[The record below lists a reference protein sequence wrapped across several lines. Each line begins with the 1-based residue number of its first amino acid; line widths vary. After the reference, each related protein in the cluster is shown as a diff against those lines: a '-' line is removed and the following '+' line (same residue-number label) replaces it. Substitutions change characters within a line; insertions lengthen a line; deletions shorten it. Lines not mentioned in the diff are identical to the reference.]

1 MIAIIYLAIL
11 GRAIIIGAIVS
22 ILTGLALSTL
32 TSLSPLMIGGIVG
45 AISVA
50 PLIVTF
56 IKAPLSEFAACND
69 RRISDFTLK
78 EIVCLAGLFIGSVVI
93 GAGLSSVAPIVKV
106 DSSSSLST
114 TMNSLIAIGL
124 AAPVLPIVAA
134 IGIAI
139 AANKIK
145 KLIESSEK
153 EPRSSKKTKEE
164 SQNLSNELKEINIR
178 KLASDVTNS
187 PQ

>member
-1 MIAIIYLAIL
+1 MLGIIYLAIL
-11 GRAIIIGAIVS
+11 GIAVVIGAIVS

-56 IKAPLSEFAACND
+56 IKAPLSNND
-69 RRISDFTLK
+69 RRVSDLTLK
-78 EIVCLAGLFIGSVVI
+78 EIACLAGLFIGSVAV
-93 GAGLSSVAPIVKV
+93 GVGLGSVAPIVKV
-106 DSSSSLST
+106 NSLSSLST
-114 TMNSLIAIGL
+114 TMNSLLMIGVT
-124 AAPVLPIVAA
+124 APVLPIVAA

-139 AANKIK
+139 ALDKIK
-145 KLIESSEK
+145 RLMKSSEK
-153 EPRSSKKTKEE
+153 EPSRLTEE
-164 SQNLSNELKEINIR
+164 ELQNLSNELKEISCNKVR
-178 KLASDVTNS
+178 KTTANS

>member
-1 MIAIIYLAIL
+1 MLGIIYLAIL
-11 GRAIIIGAIVS
+11 GIAVVIGAIVS

-45 AISVA
+45 AVSVA

-56 IKAPLSEFAACND
+56 IKAPLSDND
-69 RRISDFTLK
+69 RRVSDLTLK
-78 EIVCLAGLFIGSVVI
+78 EIACLAGLFIGSVAV
-93 GAGLSSVAPIVKV
+93 GVVLGSVAPIVKV
-106 DSSSSLST
+106 NSLSSLST
-114 TMNSLIAIGL
+114 TMNSLIAIGF

-139 AANKIK
+139 ALDKIT
-145 KLIESSEK
+145 KLMKSSEK
-153 EPRSSKKTKEE
+153 KPSRLTEEE
-164 SQNLSNELKEINIR
+164 SQNLSNELKEARYNNISEQTTAAN
-178 KLASDVTNS
+178 L

>member
-1 MIAIIYLAIL
+1 M
-11 GRAIIIGAIVS
+11 S

-32 TSLSPLMIGGIVG
+32 TSISPLIIGGIVG
-45 AISVA
+45 GISVV
-50 PLIVTF
+50 PLIATF
-56 IKAPLSEFAACND
+56 IKEPLSEFAACNN

-78 EIVCLAGLFIGSVVI
+78 EIACLAGLFIGSVAV
-93 GAGLSSVAPIVKV
+93 GVGLGSVAPIVKV
-106 DSSSSLST
+106 DSLSSLST
-114 TMNSLIAIGL
+114 TMNSLIVIGL

-139 AANKIK
+139 ASNKIK
-145 KLIESSEK
+145 KLMEPSEK
-153 EPRSSKKTKEE
+153 EPRSPKKTKEE

-178 KLASDVTNS
+178 KLANDVTNS

>member
-1 MIAIIYLAIL
+1 MLGIIYLAIL
-11 GRAIIIGAIVS
+11 GIAVVIGAIVS

-56 IKAPLSEFAACND
+56 IKTPLSEFADCKGH
-69 RRISDFTLK
+69 RVSDFTLK
-78 EIVCLAGLFIGSVVI
+78 EIACLAGLFIGSVAV
-93 GAGLSSVAPIVKV
+93 GVVLGSVAPIVKV
-106 DSSSSLST
+106 DSLSSLST
-114 TMNSLIAIGL
+114 TMNSLIAIGF

-139 AANKIK
+139 ALDKIT
-145 KLIESSEK
+145 KLMKSSEK
-153 EPRSSKKTKEE
+153 KPSRLTEEE
-164 SQNLSNELKEINIR
+164 SQNLSNELKEARYNNISEQTTAAN
-178 KLASDVTNS
+178 L